1 MNSKAKIA
9 GHPIHPMLV
18 AFPIG
23 LYGATIAALL
33 AFVATHDSF
42 FFRAAMTAN
51 IAGVAMALIAAVPGF
66 IYFFGLPRGSRV
78 RTVGL
83 QHAAANLT
91 ALALFAVSASLL
103 YTRWSHREVIDGA
116 LALDAALPLGFGLLG
131 LVSTVIAGGL
141 GWSLVQTHHVGVKPK
156 YEPFHAVSPRAV
168 TRDEEDDDD
177 IVQSPTY
184 TTSGWHST
192 AHH

>member
-1 MNSKAKIA
+1 MNTKASVA

-23 LYGATIAALL
+23 LYGVTIATLL
-33 AFVATHDSF
+33 AFFATHDSF

-51 IAGVAMALIAAVPGF
+51 IAGVAMALVAAVPGF
-66 IYFFGLPRGSRV
+66 IDFLGLQKGSRT

-91 ALALFAVSASLL
+91 ALALFAISASLL
-103 YTRWSHREVIDGA
+103 YTRWSNREVVDGT
-116 LALDAALPLGFGLLG
+116 LVLDAALPLAIALLG
-131 LVSTVIAGGL
+131 FVSTVIAGGL

-156 YEPFHAVSPRAV
+156 YIPFQAVSPRAV
-168 TRDEEDDDD
+168 TVDDDD
-177 IVQSPTY
+177 DELMETPTY

>member
-33 AFVATHDSF
+33 AFVATHDTF

-51 IAGVAMALIAAVPGF
+51 IAGVAMALVAAVPGF
-66 IYFFGLPRGSRV
+66 IDFLGLPKGSRV

-91 ALALFAVSASLL
+91 ALALFAISASIL
-103 YTRWSHREVIDGA
+103 YTRWSNRDVLDGA
-116 LALDAALPLGFGLLG
+116 LSLDAALPLAIGMLG

-141 GWSLVQTHHVGVKPK
+141 GWSLVQTHHVGVKPQ
-156 YEPFHAVSPRAV
+156 YLPFQAVSTRAV
-168 TRDEEDDDD
+168 TRDEEEDDE
-177 IVQSPTY
+177 ILESPTY